1 MRGSFSSKCF
11 ARFGAAALLVV
22 GLLVAA
28 APTAA
33 AVAAAE
39 PVWNSGSKGWQ
50 GSGSLFL
57 PGAYIGGGGDSGG
70 VSGSNC
76 VGCRWVLTHYCPEAP
91 EFGVSCA
98 LNPSMGCPSGD
109 RRYVVWFAR
118 AGGNLTPLVELPCIG
133 PGQRPVSG
141 AEMGAFIRDRVNQ
154 SAPRQRIGVQ
164 PANGALTQLPAVFRS
179 GQPASISRTDSIAG
193 FSVRFRAT
201 ASWRWGWGDG
211 TTTTTTRPG
220 GRYPNMSVAHTY
232 RRSGQLR
239 VRLRTRWTA
248 SFTVDGRGPYNV
260 AGGPVTQSGE
270 LGLLV
275 RQSRAVL
282 VQDS

>member
-1 MRGSFSSKCF
+1 MSFGSL
-11 ARFGAAALLVV
+11 ARISGNVSAASLLLFGLIAISAPAAQAN
-22 GLLVAA
+22 AA
-28 APTAA
+28 
-33 AVAAAE
+33 
-39 PVWNSGSKGWQ
+39 WNSDRVGWQ
-50 GSGSLFL
+50 GTGSVFTPSGNFGGAGSSGS
-57 PGAYIGGGGDSGG
+57 S
-70 VSGSNC
+70 C
-76 VGCRWVLTHYCPEAP
+76 VGCRWEVIAVCQRITAP
-91 EFGVSCA
+91 GTTCGVNST
-98 LNPSMGCPSGD
+98 MGCPIGMK
-109 RRYVVWFAR
+109 RYMVFFAA
-118 AGGNLTPLVELPCIG
+118 AGRDFDHITDTCMS
-133 PGQRPVSG
+133 PGQRPVSDT
-141 AEMGAFIRDRVNQ
+141 EMASFIRDRVNQ
-154 SAPRQRIGVQ
+154 AAPRQRIGVQ

-211 TTTTTTRPG
+211 TTTTTTRTG

>member
-1 MRGSFSSKCF
+1 MTDSLAKRSVT
-11 ARFGAAALLVV
+11 RFCVAALLVV

-28 APTAA
+28 APL
-33 AVAAAE
+33 AAAE
-39 PVWNSGSKGWQ
+39 SVWNSGNGGWQ
-50 GSGSLFL
+50 GSGSVFV
-57 PGAYIGGGGDSGG
+57 PGGYAVGDNN
-70 VSGSNC
+70 GSPGSSC
-76 VGCRWVLTHYCPEAP
+76 VGCIWMLDPFCPDNP
-91 EFGVSCA
+91 VPGYGCA
-98 LNPSMGCPSGD
+98 INSAMGCPPGYG
-109 RRYVVWFAR
+109 RYAVWFAA
-118 AGGNLTPLVELPCIG
+118 AGRNLEMLTSICIG

-141 AEMGAFIRDRVNQ
+141 AEMGSLIRDRVNQ
-154 SAPRQRIGVQ
+154 AAPRQRIGVQ

-211 TTTTTTRPG
+211 TTTTTTRTG